1 MKLSELRENPNNPSK
16 ATDEQYTRLEG
27 KLKRVPIGLKAHR
40 IAYVTD
46 DKDGGKMVIS
56 GNKRLRMLKKMYGE
70 DAELPDEYFQDVTE
84 MSEAERHE
92 FIVTANV
99 SDGEWDVDR
108 LLEQYDR
115 SEIDELMEQTDVE
128 KLFGERNEWDQLD
141 DIEGDVEMP
150 KPNSPKKLVRVIVPE
165 NLIPSVDEIEKI
177 VREQVLPQYPECEV
191 DVL

>member
-16 ATDEQYTRLEG
+16 ATDEQYNRLEG
-27 KLKRVPIGLKAHR
+27 KLKRVPAGLKAHR

-108 LLEQYDR
+108 LLEQYDGEELKDFGLE
-115 SEIDELMEQTDVE
+115 SIANIIPETDFSKLTDEMFDDKFDNGE
-128 KLFGERNEWDQLD
+128 KKVKKMKCPHCGEEF
-141 DIEGDVEMP
+141 EA
-150 KPNSPKKLVRVIVPE
+150 
-165 NLIPSVDEIEKI
+165 
-177 VREQVLPQYPECEV
+177 
-191 DVL
+191 